1 MERFRRESGKM
12 RIGSTELILILIIS
26 IVLFGTGRIAG
37 IGKAMGKSIR
47 EFKEELNGDSA
58 SDKKEGNGEPDGET

>member
-1 MERFRRESGKM
+1 M